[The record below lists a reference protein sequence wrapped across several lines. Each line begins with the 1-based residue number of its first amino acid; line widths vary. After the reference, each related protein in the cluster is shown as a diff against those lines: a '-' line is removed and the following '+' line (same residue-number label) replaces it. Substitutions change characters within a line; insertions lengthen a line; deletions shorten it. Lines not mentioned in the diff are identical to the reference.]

1 MLLGYGGRLR
11 VLILFTI
18 TALLFAVPVAIGYA
32 LVEDKA
38 GEPSNASTSAAT
50 GGVLTATVSFK
61 QLKTLDETVAGFGTA
76 KIVEFH
82 HVFLGKQELL
92 TGGYVVPKGES
103 LSQALI
109 NYRRSQ
115 IEAFE
120 QMLRHLRDES
130 KRQGN
135 LPQDQEARLSA
146 LKAMQD
152 NLQQAQGD
160 PDAGLRIYGI
170 VVQDT
175 GRNLE
180 KIKERQ
186 DVARVQIAETP
197 ERPPMPVVPAHL
209 TTTSG
214 EGE

>member
-1 MLLGYGGRLR
+1 MLLRYGGRLR
-11 VLILFTI
+11 ALMIFTI

-38 GEPSNASTSAAT
+38 GAPDASTSAAT
-50 GGVLTATVSFK
+50 GAVLTATVSFK
-61 QLKTLDETVAGFGTA
+61 QLKTLDETVAGFGTT
-76 KIVEFH
+76 KMVEFH

-92 TGGYVVPKGES
+92 TGGYVVPEGEN

-115 IEAFE
+115 LEAFE

-130 KRQGN
+130 NRHGN

-146 LKAMQD
+146 LKTMQD
-152 NLQQAQGD
+152 NLQWAKGD

-186 DVARVQIAETP
+186 DVARVQIAEKP
-197 ERPPMPVVPAHL
+197 ERPPMPVIPPYI
-209 TTTSG
+209 TEMSG